1 MFTGQ
6 TRRQMRTRIF
16 MKTSIICLIITMS
29 MVSGNH
35 DNQPSVFSNPAEAND
50 NDRIENPLSDVLF
63 LQYRIV
69 FRDLLGRKCIYTPSC
84 SQYGQESIRT
94 YGLIAGMMMAL
105 ERWTRCHPASLGY
118 GDYPEAGMYTVADPV
133 DYREE
138 SICWGQFLLP
148 F

>member
-1 MFTGQ
+1 MLTGQ

-16 MKTSIICLIITMS
+16 MKISIICMILAAFALSADHDIN
-29 MVSGNH
+29 NH
-35 DNQPSVFSNPAEAND
+35 TEEND
-50 NDRIENPLSDVLF
+50 EIRIESPLSDVLF
-63 LQYRIV
+63 VQYRIV
-69 FRDLLGRKCIYTPSC
+69 FRDLLGRKCIFTPSC
-84 SQYGQESIRT
+84 SKYGQGAVQT

-118 GDYPEAGMYTVADPV
+118 GDYPEAGRYTVADPV
-133 DYREE
+133 NYREE

>member
-1 MFTGQ
+1 
-6 TRRQMRTRIF
+6 MRI
-16 MKTSIICLIITMS
+16 SIICLIL
-29 MVSGNH
+29 VVFVLSGDH
-35 DNQPSVFSNPAEAND
+35 ADQSCVFSNPSEVND
-50 NDRIENPLSDVLF
+50 ENQIENPLSDVLF
-63 LQYRIV
+63 VQYRVV
-69 FRDLLGRKCIYTPSC
+69 FRDLLGRKCVFSPSC
-84 SQYGQESIRT
+84 SQYGQESIQM
-94 YGLIAGMMMAL
+94 YGFIVGMMMAL

>member
-1 MFTGQ
+1 M
-6 TRRQMRTRIF
+6 
-16 MKTSIICLIITMS
+16 IIAVFVLSADHADQSC
-29 MVSGNH
+29 
-35 DNQPSVFSNPAEAND
+35 VFSDTAEVND
-50 NDRIENPLSDVLF
+50 EIQIENPLSDVLF
-63 LQYRIV
+63 VQYRAV
-69 FRDLLGRKCIYTPSC
+69 FRDLLGRKCVFSPSC
-84 SQYGQESIRT
+84 SQYGQESMQKHGPIV
-94 YGLIAGMMMAL
+94 GLMMAL